1 MDTEAMRLW
10 AARQDPGATF
20 ASDPVRSL
28 SSKLTRFHL
37 DGVPTVAVGSD
48 AGTKVKI
55 NAVLDAV
62 SWALNDSPPSG
73 AVHVIVGR
81 GADDKP
87 DDALDAMCAVA
98 ASVRA
103 GLQVEVFTKSSFGA
117 PLVRPANPGVFP
129 DAPLKRWAGYLE
141 RARTAEPTGVA
152 AELIGRIHHPSAA
165 LYPKLSGPGDW
176 QLRLDGLEVGRVGHA
191 AGELALASKSTATEG
206 KPYQQWLAAIPMR
219 RFGFDNTNLDAA
231 AHRVSALIAEFGG
244 HTPGVLDHGQAEH
257 GIEAHVLTGRTEL
270 VSPSSGLLHP
280 ALPFAGGVLRSAQF
294 PTLWGNVLSPA
305 RYLDAL
311 MADKQGRPWAVELK
325 APAVAGGNG
334 SYLRAGI
341 TQAILYRYYIRGAI
355 LLDPWFTKL
364 GLARQECQAAVA
376 FPACAPG
383 VADRHRKVA
392 DLCEVEV
399 IEFTQPGAPQVST
412 RP

>member
-10 AARQDPGATF
+10 AAGEDPGATF
-20 ASDPVRSL
+20 TSDPGRSL

-37 DGVPTVAVGSD
+37 NGVPTVAIGSD

-62 SWALNDSPPSG
+62 SWVLNDSPSSD
-73 AVHVIVGR
+73 AVHLIVGT

-87 DDALDAMCAVA
+87 DDALDAMCTVA
-98 ASVRA
+98 SSVTA
-103 GLQVEVFTKSSFGA
+103 ALQVEVFTKTSSGA
-117 PLVRPANPGVFP
+117 PLVRPAKPAAFP

-141 RARTAEPTGVA
+141 RARTAQPTGVA

-219 RFGFDNTNLDAA
+219 RFAVDTTNLDAA
-231 AHRVSALIAEFGG
+231 VDRVAALIAEFGG
-244 HTPGVLDHGQAEH
+244 HKPGVLEHGQAEH
-257 GIEAHVLTGRTEL
+257 GLEAHVLTGRTEL

-280 ALPFAGGVLRSAQF
+280 ALPFVGGVLRSAQF
-294 PTLWGNVLSPA
+294 PTLWGNVSSPA

-311 MADKQGRPWAVELK
+311 MADRQGRPWAVELK

-341 TQAILYRYYIRGAI
+341 TQAILYRHYIRTAT
-355 LLDPWFTKL
+355 LLDSWFTKL
-364 GLARQECQAAVA
+364 GLARHECQAALA
-376 FPACAPG
+376 FPTCAPG

-392 DLCEVEV
+392 NLCEVEV
-399 IEFTQPGAPQVST
+399 IEFTQRGRVA
-412 RP
+412 